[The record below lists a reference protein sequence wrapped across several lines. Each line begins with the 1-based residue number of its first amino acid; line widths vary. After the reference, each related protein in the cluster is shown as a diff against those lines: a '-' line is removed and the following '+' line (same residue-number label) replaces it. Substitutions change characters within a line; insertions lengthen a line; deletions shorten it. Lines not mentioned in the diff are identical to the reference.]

1 MSAPP
6 CPVRR
11 GCPRAGTCRAASSGS
26 EPAAP
31 ASVRRSRP
39 SDPAPVPQAS
49 APRRMTRCPRRSLR
63 PPRQSRRFGEHAS
76 RLPRESPRATPC
88 RSANET
94 SGRVLPWLSHVIR
107 SGVSEPSLTL
117 SGSRQWSRLPS
128 FPHRSRT
135 RAPSLHR
142 RYPASAVIQAPPP
155 PCRPGLPLT
164 GFRLARG
171 HATDRVSRVA
181 TVPLFHACRRQYPGG
196 VGRCARRS
204 LPGRCQ
210 PSPLFGGSAPALHV
224 SRPARRSLAL
234 RPTWSL
240 SRPGRPV
247 APECFSRSRYL
258 LQPLRLLPAGA
269 TVAGR
274 GSHPLGDGTFPRRTN
289 KAG

>member
-63 PPRQSRRFGEHAS
+63 PPRQSRRCGGPAS

-94 SGRVLPWLSHVIR
+94 AGRVLPWLSHVIR
-107 SGVSEPSLTL
+107 SGVSEPSLAL
-117 SGSRQWSRLPS
+117 VGSRQWSRLPS

-135 RAPSLHR
+135 RAPSLRR

-164 GFRLARG
+164 GFRLAR
-171 HATDRVSRVA
+171 ATPPTDAVMGLGAHR
-181 TVPLFHACRRQYPGG
+181 H
-196 VGRCARRS
+196 RRS
-204 LPGRCQ
+204 L
-210 PSPLFGGSAPALHV
+210 
-224 SRPARRSLAL
+224 
-234 RPTWSL
+234 
-240 SRPGRPV
+240 
-247 APECFSRSRYL
+247 
-258 LQPLRLLPAGA
+258 
-269 TVAGR
+269 
-274 GSHPLGDGTFPRRTN
+274 
-289 KAG
+289 